1 MAKSPFKEAT
11 LTYTVKG
18 KVQSKKIPIPAQR
31 HALGILKQREGYV
44 EICWFKVPPAVGG
57 YQEDNFKTK
66 VVRVPMDAGLATLW
80 IGRRAV
86 SKAT

>member
-1 MAKSPFKEAT
+1 MAPSKFTEAT
-11 LTYTVKG
+11 LFYTTRG

-57 YQEDNFKTK
+57 YQADNFKTK
-66 VVRVPMDAGLATLW
+66 VVRVPMDAGLASLKVG
-80 IGRRAV
+80 GRV
-86 SKAT
+86 ISKAT